1 MAVEKRASVRPQGR
15 GRAQAGARSPHETSP
30 LPGAT
35 LEAGAG
41 PSAQETYISRGAEGR
56 RSQE

>member
-15 GRAQAGARSPHETSP
+15 GKAQTGARSPHETSP

-35 LEAGAG
+35 LEAGTG
-41 PSAQETYISRGAEGR
+41 PLARETYVSRGAEGR